1 LQRRAFMIGS
11 AAVLAD
17 AVLPRPARANVPV
30 LYSYDLLP
38 PTNSKE
44 AFVKWAVEN
53 RGENPKILSAR
64 WDRYIFLRG
73 NNDFVNSRNGRAF
86 LLTPRDE
93 FVLKRDISRAYERD
107 FHDIGWG
114 VTISGPLVVSRMT
127 STIDVQMGEKVLE
140 IGTGS
145 GNQSAYLSNLT
156 DKVWTI
162 EIIKPLAERTR
173 GIYDDLI
180 GRGYTEYKA
189 INTKNADGYYG
200 WKEAAPFDKII
211 VTCGIDHIPPPLL
224 QQLRP
229 NGIMVIPVGP
239 PGQHVIL
246 KVVKQQGAD
255 GSVRVARSNVYNK
268 VVPFVAFTKLDG
280 DAIKG
285 THNGDGRR

>member
-1 LQRRAFMIGS
+1 MQRRTFLIGS

-17 AVLPRPARANVPV
+17 AALPRVARANVPTP
-30 LYSYDLLP
+30 YSFDLEP
-38 PTNSKE
+38 PTTGKD
-44 AFVKWAVEN
+44 AFVKWAVEH
-53 RGENPKILSAR
+53 RGESPKILAAR
-64 WDRYIFLRG
+64 WDRYLFLRA
-73 NNDFVNSRNGRAF
+73 NNDFKNTRNGRAF

-93 FVLKRDISRAYERD
+93 FVLKRDIVRAYERD

-127 STIDVQMGEKVLE
+127 STIDVQQGEKVLE

-145 GNQSAYLSNLT
+145 GNQSAYLANLT

-180 GRGYTEYKA
+180 GRGYTEFKA

-200 WKEAAPFDKII
+200 WEEAAPFDKII

-224 QQLRP
+224 QQLKT
-229 NGIMVIPVGP
+229 GGTMVIPVGP
-239 PGQHVIL
+239 PGAQRIL
-246 KVVKQQGAD
+246 KVVKEQAPD
-255 GSVRVARSNVYNK
+255 GNLTIARSDIYK
-268 VVPFVAFTKLDG
+268 GKIVPFVPFTKLED

-285 THNGDGRR
+285 THNNPK